1 MKLGIELLLKG
12 SLKAAIQIFQGP
24 NEAYADFLARLEVA
38 ISYSVIGEEAIMQ
51 LGKLL
56 AYENAN
62 QEYQRAITPIH
73 ETGTVIDYLKAY
85 HNLGSETQKMQILA
99 KTMAAAFKREMKDI
113 LHVGTRPIYKGI
125 SLKGTQEKL
134 ELLEKPPGICLRAIQ
149 GYIGPGNLDLKYD
162 IEGKPISGNS
172 KLGTPR
178 VPINKTQGQTP
189 SFPSNPQHP
198 AVLQSIYPP

>member
-1 MKLGIELLLKG
+1 
-12 SLKAAIQIFQGP
+12 
-24 NEAYADFLARLEVA
+24 
-38 ISYSVIGEEAIMQ
+38 MQ

-73 ETGTVIDYLKAY
+73 ETGTVIDYLESY

-125 SLKGTQEKL
+125 SLKGTQNKL

-149 GYIGPGNLDLKYD
+149 G
-162 IEGKPISGNS
+162 
-172 KLGTPR
+172 
-178 VPINKTQGQTP
+178 
-189 SFPSNPQHP
+189 
-198 AVLQSIYPP
+198 

>member
-1 MKLGIELLLKG
+1 
-12 SLKAAIQIFQGP
+12 
-24 NEAYADFLARLEVA
+24 
-38 ISYSVIGEEAIMQ
+38 
-51 LGKLL
+51 
-56 AYENAN
+56 
-62 QEYQRAITPIH
+62 
-73 ETGTVIDYLKAY
+73 
-85 HNLGSETQKMQILA
+85 MQILA
-99 KTMAAAFKREMKDI
+99 ETMAAAFKREMKDI

-125 SLKGTQEKL
+125 SLKGTQKKL